1 MVTAS
6 PPEERTHP
14 LGEFTSRTRAPMP
27 APLGLEHE
35 HEQEQDQDQEH
46 DALLLGSPRRGLPTN
61 RQLLSILLAAVLLTA
76 AIVVAMVVLATGSP
90 FQAQITNTYPA
101 GESSVA
107 VSVTV
112 TNSSGV
118 PARPTCQVDLAS
130 PGRILTGIGVTGV
143 GSFAAGG
150 PIPAGGSWG
159 FSGLVSVTDGPPDA
173 VTVGASS
180 VTCR

>member
-1 MVTAS
+1 MAIAS

-27 APLGLEHE
+27 APLGLELE
-35 HEQEQDQDQEH
+35 
-46 DALLLGSPRRGLPTN
+46 ALPLDSPGRRVPTS

-76 AIVVAMVVLATGSP
+76 AIVTAIVVLAAGSP
-90 FQAQITNTYPA
+90 FQARITSTYPA
-101 GESSVA
+101 GESAVA
-107 VSVTV
+107 VSVIV
-112 TNSSGV
+112 TNSSGAS
-118 PARPTCQVDLAS
+118 ARPTCQVELAS
-130 PGRILTGIGVTGV
+130 PGRLLTGIGVTGI

-150 PIPAGGSWG
+150 PLPAGGSWA
-159 FSGLVSVTDGPPDA
+159 FSGVVSVTDGPPDA